1 MKKKKVGNY
10 LLQRELGRGNFG
22 VVYYAVKINAK
33 GEDLREYAVKSI
45 TKKVIQSN
53 AYLDKLLKTEVMIMQ
68 SIRNPHVM
76 RLYDYF
82 VSENNYYLVM
92 NYCNQ
97 KVRFIRIS
105 SRTCRKEASRP

>member
-1 MKKKKVGNY
+1 M
-10 LLQRELGRGNFG
+10 
-22 VVYYAVKINAK
+22 VYYAVKINAK
-33 GEDLREYAVKSI
+33 GDDLREYAVKSI

-97 KVRFIRIS
+97 KVRLTRILRATCMREGS
-105 SRTCRKEASRP
+105 STCRRDRPFTY